1 MRPCSLFNSREC
13 ACLRVCMCICP
24 LLAEDSLFLGAY
36 HFPGIQTPR
45 ELVLQTVIGSEIEL
59 FEPSKGHTDRQNAK
73 AEMKG
78 FYTVLSYLVDLR
90 EEPVPFSKSSF

>member
-1 MRPCSLFNSREC
+1 
-13 ACLRVCMCICP
+13 MCICP
-24 LLAEDSLFLGAY
+24 LLAEDSVFLGAY

-45 ELVLQTVIGSEIEL
+45 ELVLQTVLGSEIEL
-59 FEPSKGHTDRQNAK
+59 FEPSKGHTDRQNVK

-78 FYTVLSYLVDLR
+78 FHTALSYLVDPR